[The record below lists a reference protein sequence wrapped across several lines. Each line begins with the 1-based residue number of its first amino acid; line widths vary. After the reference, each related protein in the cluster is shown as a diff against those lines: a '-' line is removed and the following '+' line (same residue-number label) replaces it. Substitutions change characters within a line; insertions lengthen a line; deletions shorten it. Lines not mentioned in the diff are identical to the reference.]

1 MIELKVCFIDEID
14 FGTAVLIENLITD
27 KVTLE
32 LSSKLAISETKTF
45 IDKAVYILKRRYEK
59 VNVNINWDTAI
70 REKESDLDVI
80 TSK

>member
-1 MIELKVCFIDEID
+1 MIELKVCFTDEID

-45 IDKAVYILKRRYEK
+45 IDKAVYIY
-59 VNVNINWDTAI
+59 IY
-70 REKESDLDVI
+70 
-80 TSK
+80 

>member
-80 TSK
+80 TSE

>member
-1 MIELKVCFIDEID
+1 MIELKVCFTDEID

-59 VNVNINWDTAI
+59 VNVNINCDTAI

>member
-45 IDKAVYILKRRYEK
+45 IDKAVYIY
-59 VNVNINWDTAI
+59 
-70 REKESDLDVI
+70 
-80 TSK
+80 

>member
-1 MIELKVCFIDEID
+1 MIELKVFFTDEID

-59 VNVNINWDTAI
+59 VNVNINWNTAI